1 MHLERGL
8 DALEGPA
15 GQSAR
20 HLAAGCRGGQPGG
33 GGFPGQRAARPH
45 RGGLRAG
52 RRRQGHRVTG
62 RTDKAW
68 VRSDRILLGRI
79 VRNLVE
85 NAVRYTE
92 HGRVLVD
99 CLPRGE
105 RLRIEVRDSGIG
117 IPSEHIEQI
126 WDEFHQVGNPERDR
140 TQGLGLGLTIVK
152 RIADPGMFRRC
163 PVQSRKGSVFA
174 IEVPLGE
181 AKPQFAPAG
190 KPVRPVS
197 ANENADGKFAVLVD
211 DDAIVLLGL
220 QMLMK
225 QLGYKV
231 LIAASTEQAIGQL
244 REVASKPDIVVAD
257 YRLREGKVGT
267 EAILRIRELFGTE
280 VPGIILTGETGAEC
294 EQDAASHGLRI
305 IHKPVTPRQLE
316 AAIQNQIRT
325 AQ

>member
-1 MHLERGL
+1 M
-8 DALEGPA
+8 
-15 GQSAR
+15 
-20 HLAAGCRGGQPGG
+20 
-33 GGFPGQRAARPH
+33 
-45 RGGLRAG
+45 
-52 RRRQGHRVTG
+52 
-62 RTDKAW
+62 
-68 VRSDRILLGRI
+68 
-79 VRNLVE
+79 
-85 NAVRYTE
+85 RYTE
-92 HGRVLVD
+92 RGRVLVD

-117 IPSEHIEQI
+117 IPSEHIERI

-152 RIADPGMFRRC
+152 RITGILGCSVDVRSSPEE
-163 PVQSRKGSVFA
+163 GSVFA

-181 AKPQFAPAG
+181 AKPEFASAG
-190 KPVRPVS
+190 QPVRPVS
-197 ANENADGKFAVLVD
+197 ANENADGKYVVLVD
-211 DDAIVLLGL
+211 DDAIVLLSL

-231 LIAASTEQAIGQL
+231 IIAASTEQAIRQL

-294 EQDAASHGLRI
+294 QQDAASHGLRI

-316 AAIQNQIRT
+316 AAIQNQIR
-325 AQ
+325 AGQ

>member
-1 MHLERGL
+1 M
-8 DALEGPA
+8 
-15 GQSAR
+15 
-20 HLAAGCRGGQPGG
+20 
-33 GGFPGQRAARPH
+33 
-45 RGGLRAG
+45 
-52 RRRQGHRVTG
+52 
-62 RTDKAW
+62 
-68 VRSDRILLGRI
+68 
-79 VRNLVE
+79 
-85 NAVRYTE
+85 
-92 HGRVLVD
+92 LVD

-152 RIADPGMFRRC
+152 RIAASSGCSVDVRSSPEEA
-163 PVQSRKGSVFA
+163 SVFA

-181 AKPQFAPAG
+181 AKPEFAPAG

-211 DDAIVLLGL
+211 DDVIVLLGL

-267 EAILRIRELFGTE
+267 EAVFYGYRALRHRSSRHHPDRGNRT
-280 VPGIILTGETGAEC
+280 GIAAGRQPRPAHHSQTRHPEATGSRHPEPD
-294 EQDAASHGLRI
+294 QDRPIGRG
-305 IHKPVTPRQLE
+305 
-316 AAIQNQIRT
+316 
-325 AQ
+325 